1 MAQVTE
7 IIQCGRNNPFVVYSR
22 YGVAIKR
29 ASPYISSPGMELFPR
44 GSPVSTQNTQYTRR
58 VQMIDRND
66 SQNGRICSPSVGIT
80 GVRFDP
86 LVCVEDLS
94 NFRGRVTRIYAS
106 HRTSFVQIMACLFG
120 APPVSDVGVVPT
132 GPVVTTLIA
141 RFMGPTWGP
150 SGADRTQVGPMLGP
164 WNFLS
169 GRLQWNLNRNTPILY
184 NRIFFKYPL

>member
-106 HRTSFVQIMACLFG
+106 HRICSDNGLSIRRPSSIWCWRSTNWTSGNNPDSKVHG
-120 APPVSDVGVVPT
+120 AN
-132 GPVVTTLIA
+132 
-141 RFMGPTWGP
+141 MGPIWGRQDP
-150 SGADRTQVGPMLGP
+150 GGPHVGPMKFSI
-164 WNFLS
+164 WEASVKFESKYTNF
-169 GRLQWNLNRNTPILY
+169 I
-184 NRIFFKYPL
+184 